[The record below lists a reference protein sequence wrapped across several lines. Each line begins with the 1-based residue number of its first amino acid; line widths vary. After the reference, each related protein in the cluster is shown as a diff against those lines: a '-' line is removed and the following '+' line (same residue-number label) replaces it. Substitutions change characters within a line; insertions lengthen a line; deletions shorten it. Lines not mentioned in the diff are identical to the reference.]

1 MPPFTAE
8 LAQNLK
14 NSNIMF
20 LVVSLT
26 LLMIRIFPEPSQ
38 SLLLCKISRPNV

>member
-20 LVVSLT
+20 LEVSLT
-26 LLMIRIFPEPSQ
+26 LQIIRIFPEPSW
-38 SLLLCKISRPNV
+38 SLPLCKISRPNV

>member
-14 NSNIMF
+14 NSNITF
-20 LVVSLT
+20 LEVSLT
-26 LLMIRIFPEPSQ
+26 LLMLRIFPEPSW

>member
-1 MPPFTAE
+1 MPPFSAE

-20 LVVSLT
+20 LEVSLT
-26 LLMIRIFPEPSQ
+26 LLMIRIFPEPFR